1 MKTSVL
7 KFAFIMLIAFAS
19 CSTDNNDEGTTDNLT
34 ASQITELNGIA
45 LSGDWVITYFFDT
58 DKEETSNFNGYTFT
72 FNADG
77 TLVASNGTT
86 DVNGTWSITDSN
98 SSDDDSNKDSDVDF
112 NILFTSPNN
121 FEDLSDDWDIVS
133 FTSTRIELIDVSGGN
148 GGTDKLVFEIN

>member
-1 MKTSVL
+1 M
-7 KFAFIMLIAFAS
+7 
-19 CSTDNNDEGTTDNLT
+19 
-34 ASQITELNGIA
+34 A

-58 DKEETSNFNGYTFT
+58 DKEETSNFNGYTFK

-112 NILFTSPNN
+112 NILFASPNN

>member
-1 MKTSVL
+1 
-7 KFAFIMLIAFAS
+7 MLIAFAS

>member
-1 MKTSVL
+1 
-7 KFAFIMLIAFAS
+7 MLIGFAS
-19 CSTDNNDEGTTDNLT
+19 CSTDNNDEGATDNLT

-58 DKEETSNFNGYTFT
+58 DKEETSNFNGYSFT

-112 NILFTSPNN
+112 NILFASPNN

-148 GGTDKLVFEIN
+148 GGTDKLVFEID